1 MTALAHGAIESPR
14 KSPPRAFL
22 LLHSVRAM
30 VFIAIYISQCCA
42 RNKPI
47 THIIAVAADTAHII
61 KSLNVIGSNMFL
73 VPFLISEVFA

>member
-14 KSPPRAFL
+14 KITSAGF
-22 LLHSVRAM
+22 
-30 VFIAIYISQCCA
+30 FIAIYISQCRA